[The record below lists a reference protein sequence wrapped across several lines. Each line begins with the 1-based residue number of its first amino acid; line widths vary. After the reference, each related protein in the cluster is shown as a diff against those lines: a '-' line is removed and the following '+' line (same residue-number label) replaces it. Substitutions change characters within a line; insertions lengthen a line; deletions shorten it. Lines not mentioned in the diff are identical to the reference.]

1 LAYGWQ
7 EFLSKSVTKMMLKKG
22 VDATLTKFLGSI
34 IKIGI
39 IAFVVMAVIS
49 RLGIETTS
57 FVAVLGAIGLAIG
70 FALQGSLSNIAAG
83 VMIIIF
89 PSN

>member
-1 LAYGWQ
+1 
-7 EFLSKSVTKMMLKKG
+7 MMLNKG

-57 FVAVLGAIGLAIG
+57 FVAVLGAVGLAIG
-70 FALQGSLSNIAAG
+70 FALQGSLSNI
-83 VMIIIF
+83 
-89 PSN
+89 